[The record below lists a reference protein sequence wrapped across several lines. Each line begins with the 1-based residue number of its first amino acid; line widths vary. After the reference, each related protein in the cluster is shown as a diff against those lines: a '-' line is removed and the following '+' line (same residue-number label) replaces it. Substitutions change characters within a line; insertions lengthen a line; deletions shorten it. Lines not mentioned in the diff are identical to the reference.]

1 MSPENPSME
10 ALTEVLNLM
19 GALPEKD
26 RYTGSPE
33 AYEPHKHCPQC
44 GERCKIKAYEC
55 DACGWEFDLG

>member
-1 MSPENPSME
+1 ME